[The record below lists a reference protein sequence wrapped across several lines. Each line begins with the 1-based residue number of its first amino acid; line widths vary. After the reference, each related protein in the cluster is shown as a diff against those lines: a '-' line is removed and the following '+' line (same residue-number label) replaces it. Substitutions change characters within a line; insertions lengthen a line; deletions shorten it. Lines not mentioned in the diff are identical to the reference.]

1 MTLFAKTIARLPQR
15 WPAPLRPLGRG
26 MAIAGLVIALG
37 VGYIWLGRPVTLVI
51 NDQAHVLRLHRLTV
65 SAVVQEL
72 GLELAPEDVIE
83 PPLET
88 DLQPGAQVTI
98 RLAQPVIIEADGR
111 TATLLTQEKTVG
123 SILDAAKIEIE
134 AHDEILLEGRPVSLT
149 GKLLNPQ
156 TSLVNRTTKTTGAAP
171 YRAGPPGETLDLA
184 RPEPLRLTIRRAVP
198 VTLINGRVGN
208 TFYTTQATVRSALS
222 KQGLSLLQG
231 DQVTP
236 DPDTEV
242 TPGMEIYIDRATP
255 VSIVADGQTLQT
267 RTRRQTVGE
276 VLAQAKIPLMGQDF
290 SRPAADQP
298 ISAND
303 TIEVV
308 RVREALEIQQD
319 FIPFETSWVA
329 DETMELDR
337 QEVRQPGTTGVV
349 KTRSRVR
356 YENGQE
362 VARQIEDEW
371 LDQVPNDRVIAY
383 GTNIVVRT
391 LDTPDGPVEYWRRI
405 SMVVTAYN
413 ATVSG
418 KDADH
423 PRYGIT
429 RSGLPAGFGRV
440 AVDAKVIPLMTDL
453 YVPGY
458 GMAVAADTGGRILG
472 KHLDL
477 GYDEDQPLPILYE
490 WRDVY
495 LLTPVPSANQIRYV
509 LPQWPQQ

>member
-1 MTLFAKTIARLPQR
+1 MTLFAKTIANLPQR
-15 WPAPLRPLGRG
+15 WPASLRTMGRG
-26 MAIAGLVIALG
+26 MAIIGVVIALWA
-37 VGYIWLGRPVTLVI
+37 GYIGLGRSVTLVI
-51 NDQAHVLRLHRLTV
+51 NDQAHSLRLHRLTV

-72 GLELAPEDVIE
+72 GLALAPEDIIE
-83 PPLET
+83 PPLGA

-98 RLAQPVIIEADGR
+98 QLAQPVVIEVNGR

-123 SILDAAKIEIE
+123 PVLAAAKIEIE
-134 AHDEILLEGRPVSLT
+134 AHDEILLEGRPVSLA
-149 GKLLNPQ
+149 GKLLTPQ
-156 TSLVNRTTKTTGAAP
+156 TSPANRTIKTTGTTLSQ
-171 YRAGPPGETLDLA
+171 AGPPGEALDLA
-184 RPEPLRLTIRRAVP
+184 RPEPLRLTVRRAVP

-222 KQGLSLLQG
+222 EQGLTLLPG

-236 DPDTEV
+236 GPDTEV
-242 TPGMEIYIDRATP
+242 TPGIEIYIDRATP
-255 VSIVADGQTLQT
+255 VSIVVDGQTLQI

-276 VLAQAKIPLMGQDF
+276 VLAQEKIPLMGQDF

-298 ISAND
+298 ISANE
-303 TIEVV
+303 TIQVV
-308 RVREALEIQQD
+308 RVRETLEIQQD
-319 FIPFETSWVA
+319 FIPFETSWLA
-329 DETMELDR
+329 DDTMELDR
-337 QEVRQPGTTGVV
+337 QEVRQPGVTGVV

-371 LDQVPNDRVIAY
+371 LDQVPSDRVIAY
-383 GTNIVVRT
+383 GTNIVIRT
-391 LDTPDGPVEYWRRI
+391 LATPDGPVEYWRRI

-413 ATVSG
+413 AAVSG

-440 AVDAKVIPLMTDL
+440 AVDTKVIPLMTAL
-453 YVPGY
+453 YVPDY
-458 GMAVAADTGGRILG
+458 GPAIAADTGGRILG

-477 GYDEDQPLPILYE
+477 GYNDDQPLPILYE

-495 LLTPVPSANQIRYV
+495 LLTPAPNANQIRYV